1 MTGSDIATAPTF
13 SCSFVAR
20 LLILLPNSTEVCM
33 DTETPSA
40 PAPQPSPD
48 APSIRLRSRAEVER
62 EIQKR
67 VDEERRRLES
77 QRLNRERQ
85 HFHRPIERAF
95 TAAERDR
102 VTILFGGLTWK
113 HEWLI
118 RSAFES
124 AGYKV
129 ELLPTP
135 DVAGFQ
141 LGKEFGNNGQCN
153 PTYFMVGHLIKYLQ
167 GLEAKGLSR
176 QDIVNNYVFFTA
188 GSCGPCRFGMYE
200 AEYRLGVQNAGFDG
214 FRILL
219 FQQDDGINAASGEPG
234 LKFTVDFGLGA
245 FNAINFGDVLND
257 VGCQIRPYE
266 ATTGETEQVFKEV
279 MEQLS
284 AALRG
289 RQMFRVSE
297 RFPPWLAKRVLAN
310 RIAEAA
316 THTTGKIVDHLWGRQ
331 TTEILREARERLEQI
346 DVDRLR
352 VKPLVKVTGEFF
364 AQTTEG
370 DGNFHMFQFLEREG
384 AEIKVEPIANW
395 IMYLMWQAKARRKDR
410 KWLDMAKPKP
420 WEVHRRALAELKFRQ
435 KQLFLGIGEGL
446 YAHLYRRAVKGLGGI
461 AHPLLDM
468 QELAALAQPYYHRF
482 ARGGEGHLEV
492 AKNIYYTVHKKA
504 HMVLSLK
511 PFGCMPSSQSDGVQ
525 SAVMNHFKDMIFLPI
540 ETSGEGEIN
549 AHSRVQMALGEAKA
563 KAKLEFQQA
572 LESTGK
578 RLEDIQAFVADHPEL
593 RRPFYKVPHRHG
605 VTGTAA
611 NFVLHVSDLM
621 DRRRPLWSMARREA
635 AVAH

>member
-1 MTGSDIATAPTF
+1 MDSATRSSSSLHPP
-13 SCSFVAR
+13 VA
-20 LLILLPNSTEVCM
+20 S
-33 DTETPSA
+33 SA
-40 PAPQPSPD
+40 PVS
-48 APSIRLRSRAEVER
+48 LKSRPEIEQ
-62 EIQKR
+62 EIQRR
-67 VDEERRRLES
+67 VEEERRRLES
-77 QRLNRERQ
+77 RRHNRERA
-85 HFHRPIERAF
+85 HFHRPIERPF
-95 TAAERDR
+95 TAAERNQ

-118 RSAFES
+118 RSVFQS

-167 GLEAKGLSR
+167 GLEAQGFTR
-176 QDIVNNYVFFTA
+176 QQIVDNYVFFTA

-219 FQQDDGINAASGEPG
+219 FQQDDGINAASGEAG

-245 FNAINFGDVLND
+245 FNAINFGDIMND
-257 VGCQIRPYE
+257 VCCQIRPYE
-266 ATTGETEQVFKEV
+266 ATPGLTDRVFTEV
-279 MEQLS
+279 MEQLAATIRDRTMFDVTERAPDWLARHLTKGS
-284 AALRG
+284 KAESISNTLGKIYDHIWGPQTTNALR
-289 RQMFRVSE
+289 
-297 RFPPWLAKRVLAN
+297 A
-310 RIAEAA
+310 
-316 THTTGKIVDHLWGRQ
+316 
-331 TTEILREARERLEQI
+331 ARERLEQI
-346 DVDRLR
+346 EVDRLR

-395 IMYLMWQAKARRKDR
+395 IMYLLWQAREKHADRR
-410 KWLDMAKPKP
+410 WLNTTKPKS
-420 WEVHRRALAELKFRQ
+420 WQVHKRVAAELKFKQ
-435 KQLFLGIGEGL
+435 KQMFFGVGESL
-446 YAHLYRRAVKGLGGI
+446 YAHLYRRIVKGLGGI
-461 AHPLLDM
+461 GHELLDM
-468 QELAALAQPYYHRF
+468 RELAAMAQPYYHRF

-563 KAKLEFQQA
+563 KAKLEFQQV
-572 LESTGK
+572 LESTGRK
-578 RLEDIQAFVADHPEL
+578 LEDIRAYVDEHPEL
-593 RRPFYKVPHRHG
+593 RKPFYRVPHRKG
-605 VTGTAA
+605 ITGTAA
-611 NFVLHVSDLM
+611 NFVLHVDDLM
-621 DRRRPLWSMARREA
+621 DHRRPLFSRAPGNSRTVQPSA
-635 AVAH
+635 ATVR

>member
-1 MTGSDIATAPTF
+1 MSTAPHSGSSAPTSATAG
-13 SCSFVAR
+13 
-20 LLILLPNSTEVCM
+20 
-33 DTETPSA
+33 TP
-40 PAPQPSPD
+40 
-48 APSIRLRSRAEVER
+48 IRFHSREELER
-62 EIQKR
+62 EIERR
-67 VDEERRRLES
+67 VHEERRRLEGRPQ
-77 QRLNRERQ
+77 QRT
-85 HFHRPIERAF
+85 HFHRPVERAF

-118 RSAFES
+118 RSAFQS

-141 LGKEFGNNGQCN
+141 LGKEYGNNGQCN
-153 PTYFMVGHLIKYLQ
+153 PTYFMTGHLIKYLQ
-167 GLEAKGLSR
+167 GLEARGLTR
-176 QDIVNNYVFFTA
+176 EQVVDNYVFFTA

-200 AEYRLGVQNAGFDG
+200 AEYRLAVENAGFRG
-214 FRILL
+214 FRVLL
-219 FQQDDGINAASGEPG
+219 FQQDDGINAASGEAG

-245 FNAINFGDVLND
+245 FNALNFGDVLND
-257 VGCQIRPYE
+257 VCCQIRPYE
-266 ATTGETEQVFKEV
+266 VVAGATERVSQEM

-284 AALRG
+284 TAIRD
-289 RQMFRVSE
+289 RRMFHVSD
-297 RFPPWLAKRVLAN
+297 RAPKWLAERVLAN
-310 RIAEAA
+310 RVVESL
-316 THTTGKIVDHLWGRQ
+316 THTVGKIFDHLWGAQ
-331 TTEILREARERLEQI
+331 TAKALADARERLSTIE
-346 DVDRLR
+346 VDRLR

-384 AEIKVEPIANW
+384 AEIKIEPIANW
-395 IMYLMWQAKARRKDR
+395 IMYLLWQARARHRDR
-410 KWLDMAKPKP
+410 KWLDATRPP
-420 WEVHRRALAELKFRQ
+420 AWQLHRRAAAELKFRQ
-435 KQLFLGIGEGL
+435 KQLFFGIGEAF
-446 YAHLYRRAVKGLGGI
+446 YAQLYRRVIKGLGGI
-461 AHPLLDM
+461 GHQLLDM
-468 QELAALAQPYYHRF
+468 QELAQLAQPYYHRF

-511 PFGCMPSSQSDGVQ
+511 PFGCMPSTQSDGTQ

-563 KAKLEFQQA
+563 KAKREFQEA

-578 RLEDIQAFVADHPEL
+578 RLDDIREYVARHPEL
-593 RRPFYKVPHRHG
+593 RQPFYKVPHVHG

-611 NFVLHVSDLM
+611 NFVLHVSDRM
-621 DRRRPLWSMARREA
+621 DRERSVFARLKPRAPLARLKPRAPFGQFGHA
-635 AVAH
+635 AFGSTERVTR

>member
-1 MTGSDIATAPTF
+1 MAAGLQLKS
-13 SCSFVAR
+13 R
-20 LLILLPNSTEVCM
+20 QELEQ
-33 DTETPSA
+33 E
-40 PAPQPSPD
+40 
-48 APSIRLRSRAEVER
+48 IRNRVEA
-62 EIQKR
+62 
-67 VDEERRRLES
+67 ERRRLEAATPPP
-77 QRLNRERQ
+77 RAGTHFRRPVER
-85 HFHRPIERAF
+85 PF
-95 TAAERDR
+95 TAAQRDQ

-113 HEWLI
+113 HEWLL
-118 RSAFES
+118 RSAFQS
-124 AGYKV
+124 VGYNV

-167 GLEAKGLSR
+167 GLERQGLSR
-176 QDIVNNYVFFTA
+176 QEIVDKYVFFTA

-219 FQQDDGINAASGEPG
+219 FQQDDGINAASGEAG

-245 FNAINFGDVLND
+245 FNALNFGDVLND
-257 VGCQIRPYE
+257 VACQIRPYE
-266 ATTGETEQVFKEV
+266 VRDGETDRVFAEV
-279 MEQLS
+279 MERLS
-284 AALRG
+284 SALREHHMYEVLD
-289 RQMFRVSE
+289 RT
-297 RFPPWLAKRVLAN
+297 PAWLSRKLAAN
-310 RIAEAA
+310 RKAKDI
-316 THTTGKIVDHLWGRQ
+316 TNSLGKVVDHLWGAQ
-331 TTEILREARERLEQI
+331 TAGAMRDAREQLDGIEL
-346 DVDRLR
+346 DRLR

-384 AEIKVEPIANW
+384 AQVKVEPIANW
-395 IMYLMWQAKARRKDR
+395 TMYLLWQARARHAAR
-410 KWLDMAKPKP
+410 KWVDMTKPDR
-420 WEVHRRALAELKFRQ
+420 WALRERLACELKFRQ
-435 KQLFLGIGEGL
+435 KQMFFGIGEHL
-446 YAHLYRRAVKGLGGI
+446 YAYLYRRVLRGLGGI
-461 AHPLLDM
+461 GHDLLDM
-468 QELAALAQPYYHRF
+468 RELASLAQPYYHRF

-525 SAVMNHFKDMIFLPI
+525 SAVMNHFKDMIYLPV
-540 ETSGEGEIN
+540 ETSGEGEVN

-563 KAKLEFQQA
+563 KAKAEFQQA

-578 RLEDIQAFVADHPEL
+578 RLEDIRAYVAEHPEL
-593 RRPFYKVPHRHG
+593 RRPFYRVPHRHG

-611 NFVLHVSDLM
+611 NFVLHVNDLM
-621 DRRRPLWSMARREA
+621 DGRARRLVRGVTSRVARQASA
-635 AVAH
+635 ARTLHTGLAR